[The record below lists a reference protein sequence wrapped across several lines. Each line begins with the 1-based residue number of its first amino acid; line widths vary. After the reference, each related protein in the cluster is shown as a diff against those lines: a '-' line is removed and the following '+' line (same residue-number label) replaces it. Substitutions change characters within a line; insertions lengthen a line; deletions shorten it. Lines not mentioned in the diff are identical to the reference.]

1 MTLLSNTGQ
10 APVRAAS
17 SPAASN
23 RRNGGRPRRGVG
35 SAVRYVAGGVVALLF
50 LVPVMWMVSG
60 SLKPGDEVFRNPPT
74 LLPHHVQGSNYSNA
88 VHYISFGTYLMN
100 SVIVTVFSVLGT
112 LLCCVPAAYALSVL
126 RWRGRNVV
134 FGIVLVSIMM
144 PFPAVMIP
152 WYIIFR
158 KMGMIGTLLPLT
170 VPPFVGQYLTP
181 AFSSALAIFLLR
193 QFLISI
199 PTELVEAAKLDGAG
213 SFRIMLQV
221 VLPLARPV
229 LATVVIM
236 TVLSSWTAF
245 IGPLLFLNNNSTFTL
260 SIGLQQYQ
268 SQHFTAYNLLLAA
281 SLLFILPVLVVF
293 LAGQRYFVRGAAR
306 SGLK

>member
-1 MTLLSNTGQ
+1 MTANPALARDLPSAT
-10 APVRAAS
+10 AAKL
-17 SPAASN
+17 PP
-23 RRNGGRPRRGVG
+23 GGRSAARLRGVLRWSLG
-35 SAVRYVAGGVVALLF
+35 ALVAAAFVFPLL
-50 LVPVMWMVSG
+50 WMVSG
-60 SLKPGDEVFRNPPT
+60 SLKGDAEVFANPPQ
-74 LLPHHVQGSNYSNA
+74 LIPHTVVTSNYSRA
-88 VHYISFGTYLMN
+88 VTYIDFWGYLRN

-112 LLCCVPAAYALSVL
+112 LCSCVPAAYALSIL
-126 RWRGRNVV
+126 RWRARSTV
-134 FGIVLVSIMM
+134 FGIVLVSIML

-158 KMGMIGTLLPLT
+158 KVGMLGSLLPLV
-170 VPPFVGQYLTP
+170 VPPFVGEFLTP

-193 QFLISI
+193 QFLRGI
-199 PTELVEAAKLDGAG
+199 PAELVEAARLDGAANL
-213 SFRIMLQV
+213 RILLQV

-245 IGPLLFLNNNSTFTL
+245 IGPLLFLNNGANFTL
-260 SIGLQQYQ
+260 SVGLQQFQ

-281 SLLFILPVLVVF
+281 SLMFILPVLVVF
-293 LAGQRYFVRGAAR
+293 LLGQRYFVRGVTV